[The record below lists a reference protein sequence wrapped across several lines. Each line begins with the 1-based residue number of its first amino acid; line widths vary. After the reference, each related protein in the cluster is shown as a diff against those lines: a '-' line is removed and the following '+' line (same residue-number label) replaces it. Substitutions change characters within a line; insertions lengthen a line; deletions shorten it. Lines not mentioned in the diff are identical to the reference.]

1 MTLGGAGLPRAGP
14 PGPVRYDTVMQKITP
29 FLWFDDQ
36 AEEAVRHYMSVFDDS
51 RIVETQRYGE
61 AGPGK
66 AGTVMTIAFEL
77 AGQQFIA
84 LNGGPHFTF
93 NEAVSLSVD
102 CATQEE
108 VDTLWARLGEGGEEG
123 QCGWLK
129 DRYGL
134 WWQINPRRLTELL
147 GDPDPVRAGRVM
159 KAMLQMKKIDIQA
172 LVDAYEQ

>member
-1 MTLGGAGLPRAGP
+1 
-14 PGPVRYDTVMQKITP
+14 MQKITP

-36 AEEAVRHYMSVFDDS
+36 AEEAVRHYMSVFGDS
-51 RIVETQRYGE
+51 RIVDVQRYGE

-66 AGTVMTIAFEL
+66 AGTVMTVTFEL

-102 CATQEE
+102 CVTQEE
-108 VDTLWARLGEGGEEG
+108 VDELWEKLGAGGEEG

-129 DRYGL
+129 DRFGL
-134 WWQINPRRLTELL
+134 WWQVNPRKLNELL
-147 GDPDPVRAGRVM
+147 SDPDPVKAGRVM